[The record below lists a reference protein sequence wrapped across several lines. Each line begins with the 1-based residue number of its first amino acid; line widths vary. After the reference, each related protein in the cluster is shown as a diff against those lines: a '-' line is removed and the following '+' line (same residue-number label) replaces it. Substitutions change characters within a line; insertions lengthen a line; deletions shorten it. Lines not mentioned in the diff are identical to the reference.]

1 MSSQEIRTHISSI
14 INCYICN
21 IGRASNMFWLTFST
35 SSQEIDANKHEI
47 AIHVQST
54 WRIVRER
61 KIIIASS
68 DFYSPCTSLKNQ
80 NNFKWDVQGN
90 NLFDEKSKLW
100 LNDNSPIFVKEY
112 TLNKFGD
119 LKIIFSNQDSLEVFI
134 DSSDN
139 TECWRLIG
147 PFLGEKHLVL
157 TGLGFALE

>member
-112 TLNKFGD
+112 KLNKFGD
-119 LKIIFSNQDSLEVFI
+119 
-134 DSSDN
+134 
-139 TECWRLIG
+139 
-147 PFLGEKHLVL
+147 
-157 TGLGFALE
+157 